1 MNILITGITGFAG
14 SHLADLLLSKKGI
27 RHVYG
32 FHRVGSRLDNL
43 KHLGGRVR
51 LRRCDLTKAAQ
62 VKDLFKKIRPDRVY
76 HLAGQS
82 YSAGSPESASDTLRE
97 NILGGLHILEAART
111 SVPKARLLMV
121 GSSEEYGDGSGKKPL
136 LDENTELK
144 PLTPYGVSKVAV
156 DHLTYQYYRHYKLFT
171 IRARPFN
178 HTGPRQ
184 RNLFS
189 TSSFA
194 EQVARIEA
202 GVQRP
207 PVIRTGNLGAT
218 RDFTDVRD
226 VVRAYWLLLEK
237 GVPGE
242 AYNICSGRKVSM
254 RTLLDI
260 YLENSQMKIKI
271 QKDASRFRT
280 RGVSGLTGD
289 FSKLE
294 RTTGWQPA
302 FPIERT
308 LLDLLDHWREKVAR
322 SS

>member
-14 SHLADLLLSKKGI
+14 SHLADLLLSKKGV
-27 RHVYG
+27 RRVYG
-32 FHRVGSRLDNL
+32 LHRAESRLDNL
-43 KHLGGRVR
+43 KHLGGRIR
-51 LRRCDLTKAAQ
+51 LVRCDLTKVAQ
-62 VKDLFKKIRPDRVY
+62 VKDRFKRIRPDRVY

-111 SVPKARLLMV
+111 SVSKARVLMV
-121 GSSEEYGDGSGKKPL
+121 GSSEEYGDGPGKKSL

-156 DHLTYQYYRHYKLFT
+156 DHLAYQYYRHYKIFT

-184 RNLFS
+184 KNLFGA
-189 TSSFA
+189 SSFA

-202 GVQRP
+202 GIQRP
-207 PVIRTGNLGAT
+207 PVIRTGNLQAA

-254 RTLLDI
+254 RYVLDI
-260 YLENSQMKIKI
+260 YLENSRRRIKI
-271 QKDASRFRT
+271 QKDVSRLRV
-280 RGVSGLTGD
+280 RDISGLTGD
-289 FSKLE
+289 ASKLK

-302 FPIERT
+302 IPLERT

-322 SS
+322 SA